1 MNDGNGG
8 GNGGGHDARALV
20 FRPLRL
26 GALTL
31 RNRLIRSA
39 TYEGLGDR
47 QGMPRVEE
55 LTRLYCDL
63 ASGGIGAIV
72 TGFTAVSQDGRAMH
86 SGQCGFDSEAKADA
100 WRRVREAVR
109 ACDPDVPMI
118 AQLAHTGRQ
127 TLETA
132 TGKPVVGASSRACTY
147 FRQPVHALDEVGIER
162 IIEAFAAAALRARD
176 AGFDGVQIHAAHGYL
191 IHQFLSPWTNRRED
205 RWGEKDRF
213 CLEVVERVRERCGPG
228 FSVWIKLSGEE
239 DRTPGVRIAD
249 TVRTAQRLESAG
261 VDLLEVSYGTME
273 TALNIIRGACPVNVI
288 LKVNPLFSHIS
299 PHWRPLWKAVVGPK
313 HLYRLK
319 RFTPNYNLAAATAVK
334 EAVSVPVAVVGG
346 IRSLDDAIQCLQG
359 SGGPGLDAV
368 GLCRPLIREPDLPA
382 RWRNGAASKST
393 CTNCNLCTV
402 YCDGAVPTECRTPHR
417 AADKGRSS

>member
-1 MNDGNGG
+1 MSDGGQR
-8 GNGGGHDARALV
+8 DARARV

-26 GALTL
+26 GALTM

-39 TYEGLGDR
+39 TYEGLADEH
-47 QGMPRVEE
+47 GMPRVEE
-55 LTRLYCDL
+55 LARMYRDL
-63 ASGGIGAIV
+63 ASGGVGAIV

-86 SGQCGFDSEAKADA
+86 PGQCGFDTEAKASA

-118 AQLAHTGRQ
+118 AQLAHAGRQ
-127 TLETA
+127 TLETV
-132 TGKPVVGASSRACTY
+132 TGQPVMGASSRSCTY
-147 FRQPVHALDEVGIER
+147 FRQPVRALDEAGIER
-162 IIEAFAAAALRARD
+162 LIQAFADSAMWARD

-205 RWGEKDRF
+205 RWGERDRF

-239 DRTPGVRIAD
+239 DRTPGVRIED
-249 TVRTAQRLESAG
+249 MVRTSQRLEGAG
-261 VDLLEVSYGTME
+261 VDLVEISYGTME

-288 LKVNPLFSHIS
+288 LRVNPLFSHI
-299 PHWRPLWKAVVGPK
+299 PPLWRPVWKAVVGPQ

-319 RFTPNYNLAAATAVK
+319 RFTPNYNLAAAAAVK
-334 EAVSVPVAVVGG
+334 QAVSVPVAVVGG
-346 IRSLDDAIQCLQG
+346 IRSLDDVIQCLQG
-359 SGGPGLDAV
+359 HGLDAV

-382 RWRNGAASKST
+382 RWREGVATEST

-402 YCDGAVPTECRTPHR
+402 YCDSADPTECRVLRR
-417 AADKGRSS
+417 AADEGRSS